1 MIEMAEITGRQVF
14 AFTAGAFGIIIA
26 VNLLLAYKA
35 ISTFPG
41 LEVANGYVA
50 SQDFD
55 ARKRAQLG
63 LGWTLTHVYRP
74 GHLVLDFAD
83 SNGLPAAVTDLD
95 VLVGRATEAKD
106 DFKPVFNRLSGVFV
120 ADVTL
125 PRGKWI
131 VVVNA
136 KAADGTRF
144 NQRLDLLVQE

>member
-1 MIEMAEITGRQVF
+1 MAEITGRQVL
-14 AFTAGAFGIIIA
+14 AVTVGAFGIIIA
-26 VNLLLAYKA
+26 VNMVLAWKA

-55 ARKRAQLG
+55 LRKQAQLA
-63 LGWTLTHVYRP
+63 LGWRLTHVYRP
-74 GHLVLDFAD
+74 GHLMLDFTD
-83 SNGLPAAVTDLD
+83 NNGLPAAVADLD

-106 DFKPVFNRLSGVFV
+106 DFAPVFTRISGEFV

-136 KAADGTRF
+136 KAADGTLF
-144 NQRLDLLVQE
+144 NQRLDLLVQD

>member
-1 MIEMAEITGRQVF
+1 MGEITGRQVF
-14 AFTAGAFGIIIA
+14 AVTAGAFGIIIA
-26 VNLLLAYKA
+26 VNVVMAWKA

-41 LEVANGYVA
+41 IEVANGYVA

-55 ARKRAQLG
+55 ARKQAQLA
-63 LGWTLTHVYRP
+63 LGWTLSHDYRP
-74 GHLVLDFAD
+74 GKLVLDFKD
-83 SNGLPAAVTDLD
+83 RDGLPAVVADLD

-106 DFKPVFNRLSGVFV
+106 DFKPAFARLSGQFV

-136 KAADGTRF
+136 KAADGTLF
-144 NQRLDLLVQE
+144 NQRLDLTVQE

>member
-1 MIEMAEITGRQVF
+1 MAEITGRQVF

-55 ARKRAQLG
+55 ARKQAQLA
-63 LGWTLTHVYRP
+63 LGWRLTHSYRP
-74 GHLVLDFAD
+74 GHLVLDFTD
-83 SNGLPAAVTDLD
+83 RDGLPAVLSDLD

-106 DFKPVFNRLSGVFV
+106 DFTPVFNRMSGAFV

-136 KAADGTRF
+136 KAPDGTLF